1 MCGTCVADQSVTSP
15 PGSGRA
21 TTPRGSIAF
30 GISGGWTYVCFTI
43 TSAPSS
49 KVPVSSFQT

>member
-30 GISGGWTYVCFTI
+30 GISGGW
-43 TSAPSS
+43 
-49 KVPVSSFQT
+49 